1 MNSLWKYLYFVI
13 ILNINKHK
21 ENNMKRITSILSLL
35 ALLLILSYGIS
46 FCQEVDLSGT
56 WEGTTEVP
64 DVPEPDQI
72 TLVLEKIDGEY
83 SGTFT
88 DSLGFAEEAELE
100 DIEFKDNTLTFS
112 FTIFN
117 GFEYMP
123 LYATLTVEGNKMNG
137 NWESEDGSS
146 GPVELEK
153 KD

>member
-1 MNSLWKYLYFVI
+1 VI
-13 ILNINKHK
+13 IINTNKQK
-21 ENNMKRITSILSLL
+21 ENNMKRITSILSFL
-35 ALLLILSYGIS
+35 AFILILSYGIS

-64 DVPEPDQI
+64 DAPEPNQI
-72 TLVLEKIDGEY
+72 TLVLEKIDGES

-88 DSLGFAEEAELE
+88 DSLGFAEDAELK

-117 GFEYMP
+117 GFEYQMI
-123 LYATLTVEGNKMNG
+123 YATLTVEGNKMSG
-137 NWESEDGSS
+137 NWESDDGSS

-153 KD
+153 ID

>member
-1 MNSLWKYLYFVI
+1 VI
-13 ILNINKHK
+13 ILNVNEHK

-35 ALLLILSYGIS
+35 AFLLILSYGKS

-64 DVPEPDQI
+64 DVPEPNQI

-88 DSLGFAEEAELE
+88 DSLGFAEDAELE
-100 DIEFKDNTLTFS
+100 DIEFKDNTLTFKI
-112 FTIFN
+112 TIFN
-117 GFEYMP
+117 GFEYAM
-123 LYATLTVEGNKMNG
+123 LYATLTVEGNKMSG
-137 NWESEDGSS
+137 NWESEDGNS
-146 GPVELEK
+146 GPVKLEK

>member
-1 MNSLWKYLYFVI
+1 
-13 ILNINKHK
+13 
-21 ENNMKRITSILSLL
+21 MKRTASLL
-35 ALLLILSYGIS
+35 AMLAFLLTLSYGIS

-56 WEGTTEVP
+56 WEGTTEVL
-64 DVPEPDQI
+64 DSPEPDQI
-72 TLVLEKIDGEY
+72 ILVLEKTDGEY

-88 DSLGFAEEAELE
+88 DSLGFAEDAELE

-112 FTIFN
+112 FTIFD
-117 GFEYMP
+117 GFEYAMI
-123 LYATLTVEGNKMNG
+123 YTTLTVEGNKMIG

>member
-1 MNSLWKYLYFVI
+1 
-13 ILNINKHK
+13 
-21 ENNMKRITSILSLL
+21 MKRTASLV
-35 ALLLILSYGIS
+35 AMIAFLLILSYGIS

-64 DVPEPDQI
+64 DVPEPDQVI
-72 TLVLEKIDGEY
+72 LVLEKIDGEY
-83 SGTFT
+83 SGTFN
-88 DSLGFAEEAELE
+88 DSLGFAEDAELG

-117 GFEYMP
+117 GFEYATI
-123 LYATLTVEGNKMNG
+123 YATLTVEGNKMSG

>member
-1 MNSLWKYLYFVI
+1 
-13 ILNINKHK
+13 
-21 ENNMKRITSILSLL
+21 MKRTASLL
-35 ALLLILSYGIS
+35 AMIAFFLILSYGIS